1 MPVRIGPFKVQ
12 GIFLKRQHEVSE
24 IFARINCVELLGT
37 EQIWEKI
44 LTGPNRKNFQL
55 LLRAHSIVFTEKL
68 IGGLRPLALAA
79 MGTDQF
85 LEMKEDIAMRV
96 IEKLPEIIGLSYD
109 YTTEALDIQ
118 TTIRERMQAMSPVD
132 FEGVLH
138 PAFEEDEM
146 TLIMVGGFLGLL
158 VGVIQIFIFM

>member
-1 MPVRIGPFKVQ
+1 M
-12 GIFLKRQHEVSE
+12 
-24 IFARINCVELLGT
+24 
-37 EQIWEKI
+37 
-44 LTGPNRKNFQL
+44 
-55 LLRAHSIVFTEKL
+55 
-68 IGGLRPLALAA
+68 ALAA